1 MENVN
6 FGNLKPSLIT
16 KADTADVLNFI
27 FTDFIFNE
35 PHVAA
40 VKFEPKNAATIFK
53 GDLKAAIKS
62 KLSHVLRNQNMKIV
76 ALRLAYTLH

>member
-35 PHVAA
+35 PHIAA

-53 GDLKAAIKS
+53 GL
-62 KLSHVLRNQNMKIV
+62 L
-76 ALRLAYTLH
+76 LRLLPLYFSGMTQLHSLLLTVLFIFKEN